1 MKKLDDYEEKILAG
15 WEDVH
20 HKSQL
25 SLWILLA
32 LKDGEKYMA
41 SIKDF
46 ISGATHQLIS
56 PDDKSVYRAL
66 SRFRDSDLV
75 DYELMPNANGPD
87 LKIYQLTQT
96 GINVLESFLERNII
110 DIFYQPRNRKL
121 IEKGC
126 K

>member
-1 MKKLDDYEEKILAG
+1 MKQLDDFESAILAG

-32 LKDGEKYMA
+32 LKDGAKYMA
-41 SIKDF
+41 SIKEF
-46 ISGATHQLIS
+46 IAHATHQLIL

-66 SRFRDSDLV
+66 RRFRDSDLV
-75 DYELMPNANGPD
+75 DYELMPNAGGPD
-87 LKIYQLTQT
+87 LKIYQLTST
-96 GINVLESFLERNII
+96 GTNVLESFLERNII
-110 DIFYQPRNRKL
+110 DVFYQPRNRKL

>member
-1 MKKLDDYEEKILAG
+1 MKQLDEYEAKILAG
-15 WEDVH
+15 WEDVQ

-41 SIKDF
+41 SIKEF
-46 ISGATHQLIS
+46 ISDATHQLML

-66 SRFRDSDLV
+66 RRFRNSDLI
-75 DYELMPNANGPD
+75 DYELMPSSNGPD
-87 LKIYQLTQT
+87 LKIYKLTQA
-96 GINVLESFLERNII
+96 GSNVLESFLERNII